1 MRSMWNRWTRLKNC
15 WQSRQSIERAAATWL
30 SRLTVPNTPEQHHG
44 ATNQSGPKWW
54 HYNNTYIWVY
64 LIADCAQIE
73 CCQSNLHRQNHK
85 LKWNQYEIH
94 IFISIDN
101 RDLAD
106 FKRYCISWL
115 QGCPYIQCMHVRI
128 YIRLCICIQRHCNYQ
143 NILINRRGSRN
154 PFWIIINM
162 ILIISSIDSCHISTY
177 TLT

>member
-1 MRSMWNRWTRLKNC
+1 MRSTWNRWTRLKNY

>member
-1 MRSMWNRWTRLKNC
+1 MRSTWNRWTRLKNY

-115 QGCPYIQCMHVRI
+115 QGCPYIQCMYV
-128 YIRLCICIQRHCNYQ
+128 YIFAYVFVFSVIVTIRTFLSIGGVHATHSESL
-143 NILINRRGSRN
+143 LIW
-154 PFWIIINM
+154 FW
-162 ILIISSIDSCHISTY
+162 
-177 TLT
+177 